1 MPTGRETDV
10 RGLHGTGSSGG
21 FILCT
26 RVGLKNFPMRQISLR
41 EKLGRKPR
49 KGWNGGRRYFVA
61 RALDRQ
67 THENQESHRMRVSR
81 QPFFH
86 AGVLT
91 SLVSTMLFTGCNN
104 KSAAKATSEPEPA
117 SVTLRYR
124 WQ

>member
-49 KGWNGGRRYFVA
+49 KGWNGGRRYFRGKGTRSTNA
-61 RALDRQ
+61 RKPGESSHESEQTAVLPRRCVDEPRLD
-67 THENQESHRMRVSR
+67 HVVHR
-81 QPFFH
+81 
-86 AGVLT
+86 L
-91 SLVSTMLFTGCNN
+91 
-104 KSAAKATSEPEPA
+104 
-117 SVTLRYR
+117 
-124 WQ
+124 